1 MLSLGKQQPIA
12 KLKKTM
18 IQSLCRTGRRQDMP
32 TSQYWA
38 DSYLEKRISAAKAI
52 KLIKSGQRVFIGS
65 GCGEPQH
72 LVQALTEQANIF
84 SGLEIVRLLGSET
97 ASLTAIADRTKDTSL
112 NIRSIYLGSAKS
124 ESIARHKRFIT
135 PMNMSDVPGLFARR
149 KMPLNVALIQVSEP
163 DDFGWMSLGIS
174 VDVTMAAARSA
185 DLVIAQVNPRMPRVM
200 GQSFIHVNYVHWIVE
215 YEESLLS
222 VPPSRIVSDSAALIG
237 SHITHLIEDGC
248 TLQIGLDAASQA
260 TVQGLGNKNDLGIHS
275 QFLTDD
281 IMHLYAR
288 GNITNQKKGFNDGKM
303 VASMAVGSHD
313 LYEFLN
319 DNPAID
325 FHPSDYVNDPFV
337 ISRNNR
343 MVSMNVADCM
353 DLTGQVSAEASAATR
368 FAGVSGIPDFVR
380 GARRSPGGKS
390 ILMLSSTKQ
399 GPDGKPV
406 SSVVPSFND
415 TAVVVP
421 RGDVHYVVSEYGAVN
436 LFGKS
441 LQERVIAMIS
451 LAHPDFRE
459 ELFES
464 AKESGL
470 IGKERSLG
478 EAVKAVYPVRL
489 EETITIDGQEVI
501 IRPAKP
507 VDERRIQEHYYTLP
521 KEDIVSRFFGQK
533 TIFAR
538 SDVEIRSQGDYV
550 SSLTLLA
557 VVGDFGFGRV
567 VAVAESMRLNTVS
580 MSEVAFS
587 VSPDYQGKGLGKLF
601 LRKLAGAAR
610 ESGIAGLIAYTFP
623 SNTAMIRLFKTL
635 PYKVTKQLEDGELV
649 LSCRFDELA

>member
-1 MLSLGKQQPIA
+1 
-12 KLKKTM
+12 
-18 IQSLCRTGRRQDMP
+18 MP
-32 TSQYWA
+32 ASQYWA
-38 DSYLEKRISAAKAI
+38 DSYLQKRISAEKAVS
-52 KLIKSGQRVFIGS
+52 LIKSGQRVFIGS

-72 LVQALTEQANIF
+72 LVQTLTEQANTF
-84 SGLEIVRLLGSET
+84 SGLEIVRLLGRET

-124 ESIARHKRFIT
+124 ESIARQKRFIT
-135 PMNMSDVPGLFARR
+135 PMNMSDVPGLFLTR
-149 KMPLNVALIQVSEP
+149 KMPLNVALIQVSPP

-174 VDVTMAAARSA
+174 VDVTLAAARSA

-200 GQSFIHVNYVHWIVE
+200 GQSFIHTNYVDYVVE
-215 YEESLLS
+215 FEEELLS
-222 VPPSRIVSDSAALIG
+222 VPPSRAVSESANQIG
-237 SHITHLIEDGC
+237 SHIAHLIEDGA

-260 TVQGLGNKNDLGIHS
+260 TVRALGAKNDLGIHS

-281 IMHLYAR
+281 IMHLYAQ
-288 GNITNQKKGFNDGKM
+288 GTITNLKKGLNEGKM

-319 DNPAID
+319 DNPAVD
-325 FHPSDYVNDPFV
+325 FHPSDYVNDPF
-337 ISRNNR
+337 IIAQHHR
-343 MVSMNVADCM
+343 MVSLNVANCI

-380 GARRSPGGKS
+380 GARRSPGGIS
-390 ILMLSSTKQ
+390 ILMLCSTRT
-399 GPDGKPV
+399 GPEGPL
-406 SSVVPSFND
+406 SSVVPSLGD

-441 LQERVIAMIS
+441 LQERVIAMITI
-451 LAHPDFRE
+451 AHPDYRQ
-459 ELFES
+459 ELFEA
-464 AKESGL
+464 AKEDGL
-470 IGKERSLG
+470 IGMERSLG

-489 EETITIDGQEVI
+489 EEEIEIDGQEVM
-501 IRPAKP
+501 IRPGKP
-507 VDERRIQEHYYTLP
+507 VDERRIQEHYYSLP
-521 KEDIVSRFFGQK
+521 REDVVSRFFGQK

-538 SDVEIRSQGDYV
+538 KDVELRSQIDYV
-550 SSLTLLA
+550 NSLSLVA
-557 VVGDFGFGRV
+557 VVGEFGFGRV
-567 VAVAESMRLNTVS
+567 VAVAESMRLETIN

-587 VSPDYQGKGLGKLF
+587 VSPEFQGKGLGKLF
-601 LRKLAGAAR
+601 LRKLADAAR

-623 SNTAMIRLFKTL
+623 TNQAMINLFKTL
-635 PYKVTKQLEDGELV
+635 PYKVKKQLEDGELV